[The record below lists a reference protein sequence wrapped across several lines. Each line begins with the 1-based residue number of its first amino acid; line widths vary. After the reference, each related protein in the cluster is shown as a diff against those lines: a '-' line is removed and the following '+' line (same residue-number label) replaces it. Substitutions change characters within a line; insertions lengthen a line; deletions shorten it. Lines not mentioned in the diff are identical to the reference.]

1 MDTTTL
7 KQILLD
13 EMQQYTGEGL
23 NDVVTL
29 TVNEAA
35 QMFSVRGD

>member
-23 NDVVTL
+23 NDVATL